1 MISAGRGSQGASGA
15 LAGRL
20 LGKGRGG
27 GEVGSLPAGPLPA
40 LGSRWPAAAPSP
52 APAWPHLSQVARQAL
67 PWAFFTLD
75 WGGCSLWGTASQK
88 WLSFIILGRLSSSY
102 LDFLALSSRNSGSLG
117 PEWAWK
123 PLSFTSPQVPV
134 TCGEGF
140 GGPEDSRAQL
150 PPQHPHSPGSRAG
163 GKEPPES
170 FRGGRGG
177 RGEDRREPGGPQFCP
192 YQPCDIGQPF
202 HTPVPSSPK

>member
-140 GGPEDSRAQL
+140 GGLRTPGHSC
-150 PPQHPHSPGSRAG
+150 PPSTLTLQAVVQEERSPQSPSEEAG
-163 GKEPPES
+163 EVVGRTEES
-170 FRGGRGG
+170 QV
-177 RGEDRREPGGPQFCP
+177 D
-192 YQPCDIGQPF
+192 
-202 HTPVPSSPK
+202 PSSAPTSHVT